1 MRKLSKKMI
10 SIFLSV
16 VLVMGIFSLILPT
29 ANFAPNVKAEAVAKT
44 YDYEEVLN
52 GLGNDTGIN
61 DTRVWDVGST
71 DFGTNGLKAL
81 GIWNSMGLDVAWGA
95 LGISHD
101 FFGGTAVG
109 AEREDIHPYIIYNV
123 TPGTSFELSSA
134 VHRDRNADDLVLNF
148 YVSNDGVT
156 WIPVSAERN
165 SAGVW
170 KSKVET
176 WNSYNSYVYT
186 IDNVGLKTNFVKAE
200 YPLSIASRD
209 DGSEP
214 SSDLVVYGVTFTPVE
229 SYAVNGQT
237 LFEAMAFA
245 RQKELYE
252 EHFIA
257 YPDFVNMDPSV
268 SSGTSAATSNYG
280 MLQNSTWGD
289 FELKDRSYIAMVAP
303 GSRFYLETTNNWFM
317 KTLGDALVSNG
328 ELDSADQARIR
339 VYSSA
344 TLLDDESTWT
354 EWAPMP
360 YSCGGT
366 HTPTFNFYLP
376 KDHIYVRIVYPQ
388 KGRVGSVEGFS
399 YTDVNGNDAAFF
411 TDMVFT
417 PYDAADADS
426 IYDYTSA
433 AYWDKPQA
441 GTSNLS
447 QDTGNGLGIT
457 IPWTN
462 GKNLVNAAAQN
473 TEDPYAKGHFSIQ
486 YAVEGGKMFNL
497 EYAVRI
503 ATWTGNT
510 KGCYEANVTD
520 GSSMEFIIE
529 SSTDNSTWTNAY
541 ETESGY
547 AETSV
552 NDGDR
557 KIFDVS
563 YLVPKDAKF
572 VRVSFGMT
580 GVGYLADNSTYQ
592 GFNDCIYI
600 RKVSVANA
608 NNVYTAPVIPVEYVY
623 TTDTDASKATSTSG
637 VDTSTSANSNNNTAF
652 AGAWGH
658 LGGNTQMLA
667 GTKERPYVIYD
678 VIPGSTFNFDFSMRK
693 KAIEMSETSANL
705 NLKGGI
711 GRADLAEFE
720 FFVYGRADENSSWTY
735 IGKTDSDSL
744 SLNGDASSYD
754 TFGFGSLGVDIPANC
769 SQVKIELPQTGGF
782 STGTLKTYDYTS
794 SALNDQNIGSWAY
807 GTFGVVGA
815 SDVNKFCVCKPGNLD
830 GLSVNWGHANVA
842 WGNAEFYLIYKVKPG
857 STFVANFK
865 MPALTTRQ
873 NWANQGTIFEYVI
886 ESCATIDGTYGNA
899 KTTAGQDT
907 NPVVGYQV
915 PADCQYVK
923 VTFPNKGLNP
933 VSGNVENDTALF
945 TGVSYYDGGDIMC
958 GNDVAYLY
966 NVKYASEVKGVVEY
980 IYTTDT
986 DTSKATSAS
995 NTETA
1000 SIDGATGF
1008 RGGYGHLVAGDGAN
1022 VKTLAG
1028 TLERPYVIYD
1038 VVPGSNFS
1046 FDYSMYA
1053 TAKASSETTAA
1064 LNIKAGLGSEAL
1076 REFEFF
1082 VYGRADENSAWQY
1095 IGKTDSSAL
1104 DYRGGNSASYGTNG
1118 YGKGSFDIPAGV
1130 IQVKVELPNTG
1141 ALTTATPVAYD
1152 YSTASGNYGMWN
1164 NGAIGADYITFND
1177 DQTDDSKDNIIGKD
1191 GNGIRPTF
1199 GSLSSAWG
1207 TKEFYIIYKVKPGTT
1222 FVANFEMHDS
1232 ATREGYAAKTG
1243 EPFEAKLQYS
1253 ADKSTW
1259 SEAITTAGQGTSATL
1274 GCIVPAG
1281 NEYVKI
1287 TFPQKGIIPDSGDYR
1302 GNDAATL
1309 TGVSFYPDAW
1319 ITAGNDAAHL
1329 YNVKYASGTKPG
1341 PDVDYTKLDS
1351 ANITNASKAE
1361 LNIYNQANTQLEKDA
1376 GIKAKADG
1384 AFVIYKIKENTMLT
1398 VNSGDALSFEYSTD
1412 DTTYKAFE
1420 AVKTCYG
1427 YVIPAIAG
1435 RNYIKVKLDSGEAI
1449 TNAYAEALAPS
1460 VKFLIPYLNKYELVD
1475 VAGYGDAANSAV
1487 PTIDTL
1493 RPGYQFVGWD
1503 GYDDEG
1509 IYIDTTV
1516 EAVYTSDPN
1525 VTYTVSYTVGDSTTT
1540 NNYKFDNRVTISA
1553 PATNSEGQ
1561 VFSKWVDAKGV
1572 TVSNSTTFS
1581 FLVSGNIA
1589 LRAVYAASKE
1599 DIAPYIYVTDEP
1611 IITTN
1616 ANGTWNLSVVWR
1628 TAMSGDVTVKETGIL
1643 LGKDVDKANLILWDG
1658 ATQAN
1663 TFKMKHN
1670 NTATNKTAIYTVRNI
1685 KAGETRTALPYA
1697 ILSNGDVIYGE
1708 NVIKVTNGTQV
1719 ESKYEFS
1726 GSISPTV
1733 LNNYLDRAASY
1744 DAFGTADGQDRDSAI
1759 YNARDFVRQT
1769 GVKYLARGIAN
1780 WGLDENDILSGDNV
1794 TNYKNWI
1801 AEIHEVDPEVIVEGA
1816 IFENVNANVES
1827 IVIPDWV
1834 QKEFGQTVQT
1844 GRYFDYDSMLHTL
1857 TKNWSSSKYGVNE
1870 WGTGNSIPDIGSSEF
1885 QMYVYYKACQYID
1898 AGVEAIHFGQMYRIG
1913 AESLSISND
1922 ISEIDL
1928 VSWETVLTKIRDYAK
1943 THARRG
1949 YVLVNGHNHT
1959 FAFVKENTTQM
1970 LVDFTA
1976 SPLRLVTANSS
1987 DAYSESFQNVGL
1999 TTSSGSD
2006 AAYITNF
2013 TGYTTPSGYPV
2024 TGCYPYL
2031 LEFDNFEAD
2040 GSDDAVYGY
2049 DEISWY
2055 ANQKASDRH
2064 IFLTTIVNNV
2074 AGLSAAN
2081 GHVALP
2087 GKRSAFISAN
2097 GASEYLTYEC
2107 NGTHIYNK
2115 YYSSSDGGAS
2125 IPLWDAKVAGDIEA
2139 IRAAFDSL
2147 N

>member
-29 ANFAPNVKAEAVAKT
+29 ANFAPNVKAEAVATT

-52 GLGNDTGIN
+52 SVGNDTTIA
-61 DTRVWDVGST
+61 DTRVWDVNGT
-71 DFGTNGLKAL
+71 DFGTNGLKSL
-81 GIWNSMGLDVAWGA
+81 GIWNAMGLDAAYGA
-95 LGISHD
+95 LGISHN

-109 AEREDIHPYIIYNV
+109 AERDEIHPYIVYNV
-123 TPGTSFELSSA
+123 TPGTAFELSSA
-134 VHRDRNADDLVLNF
+134 VHKDSNENESVLSF

-156 WIPVSAERN
+156 WIPVAAERN

-170 KSKVET
+170 NSKQETYKSYT
-176 WNSYNSYVYT
+176 SYVYT

-200 YPLSIASRD
+200 YPMTMASK
-209 DGSEP
+209 DGGREP
-214 SSDLVVYGVTFTPVE
+214 SAYLLVYGAKFTAVE
-229 SYAVNGQT
+229 NYAVNGQT

-257 YPDFVNMDPSV
+257 YPDFVNMDTSV

-289 FELKDRSYIAMVAP
+289 FKEKDRSYIAMVAP
-303 GSRFYLETTNNWFM
+303 GSRFYLETANNWFIPE
-317 KTLGDALVSNG
+317 LGNALGSV
-328 ELDSADQARIR
+328 EQARIR

-344 TLLDDESTWT
+344 TLSDDAEWT

-417 PYDAADADS
+417 PYDAADADF

-433 AYWDKPQA
+433 AYWEKPQA

-447 QDTGNGLGIT
+447 QDTGNSLGIT

-529 SSTDNSTWTNAY
+529 SSTDNVNWTNAY

-563 YLVPKDAKF
+563 YLVPKDAKY

-580 GVGYLADNSTYQ
+580 GVGYLNDNSTYQ
-592 GFNDCIYI
+592 GFNDCIYL

-623 TTDTDASKATSTSG
+623 TTDTDA
-637 VDTSTSANSNNNTAF
+637 
-652 AGAWGH
+652 
-658 LGGNTQMLA
+658 
-667 GTKERPYVIYD
+667 
-678 VIPGSTFNFDFSMRK
+678 
-693 KAIEMSETSANL
+693 
-705 NLKGGI
+705 
-711 GRADLAEFE
+711 
-720 FFVYGRADENSSWTY
+720 
-735 IGKTDSDSL
+735 
-744 SLNGDASSYD
+744 
-754 TFGFGSLGVDIPANC
+754 
-769 SQVKIELPQTGGF
+769 
-782 STGTLKTYDYTS
+782 
-794 SALNDQNIGSWAY
+794 
-807 GTFGVVGA
+807 
-815 SDVNKFCVCKPGNLD
+815 
-830 GLSVNWGHANVA
+830 
-842 WGNAEFYLIYKVKPG
+842 
-857 STFVANFK
+857 
-865 MPALTTRQ
+865 
-873 NWANQGTIFEYVI
+873 
-886 ESCATIDGTYGNA
+886 
-899 KTTAGQDT
+899 
-907 NPVVGYQV
+907 
-915 PADCQYVK
+915 
-923 VTFPNKGLNP
+923 
-933 VSGNVENDTALF
+933 
-945 TGVSYYDGGDIMC
+945 
-958 GNDVAYLY
+958 
-966 NVKYASEVKGVVEY
+966 
-980 IYTTDT
+980 
-986 DTSKATSAS
+986 SKATSAS

-1118 YGKGSFDIPAGV
+1118 YGKGSFDIPADV
-1130 IQVKVELPNTG
+1130 TQVKVELPNTG

-1177 DQTDDSKDNIIGKD
+1177 ADGEENDNIIGKD
-1191 GNGIRPTF
+1191 GNGIRPTY

-1222 FVANFEMHDS
+1222 FVANLEMHDS

-1253 ADKSTW
+1253 ADKASW

-1341 PDVDYTKLDS
+1341 PDVDYTALDS

-1427 YVIPAIAG
+1427 YVIPAVSG

-1475 VAGYGDAANSAV
+1475 VAGYGAAANSV
-1487 PTIDTL
+1487 SPTINTL
-1493 RPGYQFVGWD
+1493 RPGYKFEGWTE
-1503 GYDDEG
+1503 YDDEG

-1525 VTYTVSYTVGDSTTT
+1525 VTYTVSYTVGDNTTT

-1589 LRAVYAASKE
+1589 LRAVYAAAKE

-1733 LNNYLDRAASY
+1733 LNNYLDRAVSY
-1744 DAFGTADGQDRDSAI
+1744 DVFGTADGQDRNSAI
-1759 YNARDFVRQT
+1759 YNAKDFVRQT
-1769 GVKYLARGIAN
+1769 GAKYLARGIAN
-1780 WGLDENDILSGDNV
+1780 WGLDNNDILSGDNV

-1834 QKEFGQTVQT
+1834 QKEFGQTVQSRT
-1844 GRYFDYDSMLHTL
+1844 FDYDSMLHTL
-1857 TKNWSSSKYGVNE
+1857 SKKWSSGKYGVDE

-1913 AESLSISND
+1913 AEKLSISND
-1922 ISEIDL
+1922 ITEIDL
-1928 VSWETVLTKIRDYAK
+1928 ASWETVLTKIRDYAK

-1959 FAFVKENTTQM
+1959 FAFAKENTTQM

-1999 TTSSGSD
+1999 ITSSDSD

-2013 TGYTTPSGYPV
+2013 TGYTTPSGYQV

-2115 YYSSSDGGAS
+2115 YYSSSDGGAN